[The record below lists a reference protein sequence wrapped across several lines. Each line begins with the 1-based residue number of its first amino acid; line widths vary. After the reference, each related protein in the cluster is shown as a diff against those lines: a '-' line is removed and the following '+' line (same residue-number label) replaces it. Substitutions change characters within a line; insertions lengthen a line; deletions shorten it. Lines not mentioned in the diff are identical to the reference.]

1 MCESDTVPSARV
13 PFEQSEQRH
22 EHLYKIWRNTI
33 LSLIS
38 RLIIEMSLIGQSRS
52 PNLIPLNLYE
62 VG

>member
-13 PFEQSEQRH
+13 PSEQICTKH
-22 EHLYKIWRNTI
+22 EHLNKIWRNTT

-38 RLIIEMSLIGQSRS
+38 RLVVEMSLIGQSRS